1 MSGNKTLTM
10 IKPKAVREGNIGP
23 ILNKI
28 AEGGF
33 KIIALKLTRLNYEE
47 ARNFYEVHKGRPFY
61 ENLCK
66 FMSEGPILAA
76 VLEKENAVQAYRDFI
91 GPTNP
96 EDADGDSIRGLYGT
110 DLQQNA
116 VHGSDSDKNALKEAG
131 FFFSE
136 REILSPD
143 NS

>member
-28 AEGGF
+28 SEGGF
-33 KIIALKLTRLNYEE
+33 KIIALKLTKLSYEE
-47 ARNFYEVHKGRPFY
+47 AKKFYEVHKGRPFY
-61 ENLCK
+61 ENLCS
-66 FMSEGPILAA
+66 FMSEGPIIAA
-76 VLEKENAVQAYRDFI
+76 VLEKENAVQAYRDYI

-96 EDADGDSIRGLYGT
+96 EDADIDSIRGLYGT

-116 VHGSDSDKNALKEAG
+116 VHGSDSDENALKEAA
-131 FFFSE
+131 FFFTD
-136 REILSPD
+136 REILSY
-143 NS
+143 